1 MLQSVAEPN
10 YKINYICSQRNKII
24 YREMQLQVI
33 QTKIYEVRGQKVM
46 LDYDIAELY
55 EVETRILNQAVKRNI
70 DLFPQDFMF
79 QITLKEWEDMSSQ
92 FVTTSTSKRP
102 KTALP
107 LVFTEHGVTML
118 ANVLKSKKARQ
129 TSIAIV
135 RAFIVLKQFA
145 LTNTELNNKL
155 KELESKYNKQ
165 FKDVYEAINYL
176 LQKDKQETNQ
186 KERKQIGYK

>member
-1 MLQSVAEPN
+1 
-10 YKINYICSQRNKII
+10 
-24 YREMQLQVI
+24 MQLQVI

-79 QITLKEWEDMSSQ
+79 QISLKEWEDMSSQ
-92 FVTTSTSKRP
+92 FVMTSTSKRP
-102 KTALP
+102 KTSLP
-107 LVFTEHGVTML
+107 LVLTEHGVTML

-155 KELESKYNKQ
+155 KE
-165 FKDVYEAINYL
+165 
-176 LQKDKQETNQ
+176 
-186 KERKQIGYK
+186 